1 MTSDI
6 QDWWD
11 KNSEEYQDDC
21 RIPVDI
27 HYGPS
32 SPNEDELKL
41 LGKLAGKRVLE
52 LGCGGGQCSVAFALR
67 GARVTGIDFADG
79 QLAFARTLAAE
90 NGVEAE
96 FLQHDVKD
104 LSPFADASLDIVF
117 SAFTLMYL
125 DDRPQVFREVRRVLK
140 PGGIFAFSLDH
151 PLFRKVDLDTLTV
164 VESYNETGPAVDDLG
179 ALGTTT
185 MYRYRVSDLHNAL
198 VDAGLVVERVIEPD
212 SRKRYDY
219 DPWFGRWGV
228 YLPKVLDLVPPTLI
242 FKAVKP
248 ALSGESSV

>member
-1 MTSDI
+1 MASDI

-11 KNSEEYQDDC
+11 KTSEAYQDAC
-21 RIPVDI
+21 EIPVDI

-96 FLQHDVKD
+96 FLRQDVKD

-117 SAFTLMYL
+117 SAFNLMYL

-179 ALGTTT
+179 ALGRAF
-185 MYRYRVSDLHNAL
+185 MSKRSAWSSRMRRVVWPRPRA
-198 VDAGLVVERVIEPD
+198 R
-212 SRKRYDY
+212 
-219 DPWFGRWGV
+219 
-228 YLPKVLDLVPPTLI
+228 
-242 FKAVKP
+242 
-248 ALSGESSV
+248 